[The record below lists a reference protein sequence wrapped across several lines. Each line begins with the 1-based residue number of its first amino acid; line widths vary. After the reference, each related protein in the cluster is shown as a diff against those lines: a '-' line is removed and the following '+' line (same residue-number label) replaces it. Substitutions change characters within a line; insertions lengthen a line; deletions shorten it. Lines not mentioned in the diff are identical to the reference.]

1 MRGKEVKTVF
11 DNNLHNEVATYSNRQ
26 SERQSEKRSTIYM
39 SSGISIASVTVSVL
53 PDLTPEITE
62 SFWVRIV
69 SASLVDESDREGSL
83 SDSPRPKNS
92 SLEVGEVHIRPND
105 EFRGIL
111 YFTVTLSGGG
121 TYHISES
128 VGLLQLTVN
137 RTSGNF
143 GEVSTFLFTC
153 CVVMQ
158 SIVFIL
164 TNPFLRIP
172 WMLISKSLAIQYLL
186 II

>member
-1 MRGKEVKTVF
+1 
-11 DNNLHNEVATYSNRQ
+11 
-26 SERQSEKRSTIYM
+26 M

-92 SLEVGEVHIRPND
+92 SLEVAEVHIRPND

-111 YFTVTLSGGG
+111 ILVLPCLEMG
-121 TYHISES
+121 HI
-128 VGLLQLTVN
+128 
-137 RTSGNF
+137 
-143 GEVSTFLFTC
+143 
-153 CVVMQ
+153 
-158 SIVFIL
+158 IL
-164 TNPFLRIP
+164 VRV
-172 WMLISKSLAIQYLL
+172 WDCSS
-186 II
+186 

>member
-1 MRGKEVKTVF
+1 MCPQR
-11 DNNLHNEVATYSNRQ
+11 NLTSLRHCNTLLIIISIPIGVISIEASTELAYTFPLNEQAQPNMDFSL
-26 SERQSEKRSTIYM
+26 SSSTINM

-69 SASLVDESDREGSL
+69 SASLVDESDREGSI

-92 SLEVGEVHIRPND
+92 SLEVAEVHIRPND

-111 YFTVTLSGGG
+111 YFAVTLSGDG

-137 RTSGNF
+137 
-143 GEVSTFLFTC
+143 
-153 CVVMQ
+153 
-158 SIVFIL
+158 
-164 TNPFLRIP
+164 
-172 WMLISKSLAIQYLL
+172 
-186 II
+186 